1 MEAISREK
9 EVDEMKTLAKEFG
22 NLRVDKS
29 GANYSIN
36 SLSAEG
42 WEVIGLPT
50 AGIFANRQ
58 YFDLAGLSMQEKTL
72 FFSGATIQ
80 DTLPPNANPSAPGS
94 VILLADVMSNKPLSD
109 NDIEGVLFA
118 GNIHSGLANA
128 ALTFDQTIYMR
139 LRTFNIDLDDQA
151 STYFIPIADNQLGSL
166 SPTASDRVYCTRIV
180 LVSGLADGL
189 YAVSP
194 VRYILQADAKEEPE
208 YEYLMRLKRSYE
220 LQNEPDRD

>member
-1 MEAISREK
+1 
-9 EVDEMKTLAKEFG
+9 MKTLAKEFG
-22 NLRVDKS
+22 NLRVDKL
-29 GANYSIN
+29 GPNYSIN
-36 SLSAEG
+36 ALSAEG

-58 YFDLAGLSMQEKTL
+58 YFDLAGMAIEDKTL
-72 FFSGATIQ
+72 FFNGATIQ
-80 DTLPPNANPSAPGS
+80 DTLPPNANPATAGS
-94 VILLADVMSNKPLSD
+94 VILLADVMTNKPLSD

-118 GNIHSGLANA
+118 GNIHSGLAHP

-139 LRTFNIDLDDQA
+139 LRTFNIDIDNQA

-180 LVSGLADGL
+180 LVSAVPDGL